1 MVAAMFGLGMPELI
15 VILVIIIIVFGVGR
29 LPELGSGL
37 GHAIKNFRK
46 ATREPDAID
55 VTPPK
60 GESQSE
66 SPSSG
71 SERSS
76 TDAGSKSS

>member
-1 MVAAMFGLGMPELI
+1 MLAAMFGLGMPELI
-15 VILVIIIIVFGVGR
+15 VILVIIMIVFGVGR

-60 GESQSE
+60 GEGQVDS
-66 SPSSG
+66 
-71 SERSS
+71 SS
-76 TDAGSKSS
+76 TSRSASADSDSKPS

>member
-1 MVAAMFGLGMPELI
+1 MLAAMFGLGMPELI
-15 VILVIIIIVFGVGR
+15 VILVIIMIVFGVGR

-37 GHAIKNFRK
+37 GQAIKNFRK

-60 GESQSE
+60 SDDQVDSSSASKR
-66 SPSSG
+66 SPSD
-71 SERSS
+71 SEPRSS
-76 TDAGSKSS
+76 